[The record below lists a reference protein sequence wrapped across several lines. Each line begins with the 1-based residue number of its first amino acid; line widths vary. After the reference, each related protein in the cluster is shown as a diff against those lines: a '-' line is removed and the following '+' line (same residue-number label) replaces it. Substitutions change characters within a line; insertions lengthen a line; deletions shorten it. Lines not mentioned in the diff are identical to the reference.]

1 MAVAAAELVE
11 GMLFACKRSRAP
23 VCPCLALM
31 FAGAPGAALSQ
42 ADVEAALLF
51 AAEPQ
56 ARQPNVRQPW
66 RQASQG
72 YEPVHP
78 AVAAA
83 LGAQRTAVFGADAGA
98 QYNTLLNRMG
108 QQHGFVHLQSLSADE
123 LQACEPLLP
132 GGLRSLTELQLLA
145 VEESLRGKR
154 VLVLGP
160 AGSGKTAVQHVS
172 RKLWEADG
180 LRVHTTGYT
189 NASAAVVHGE
199 CSTEAGYGI
208 VK

>member
-1 MAVAAAELVE
+1 M
-11 GMLFACKRSRAP
+11 
-23 VCPCLALM
+23 
-31 FAGAPGAALSQ
+31 
-42 ADVEAALLF
+42 EAALLF
-51 AAEPQ
+51 AAAPEE
-56 ARQPNVRQPW
+56 RQPIVRQPW

-83 LGAQRTAVFGADAGA
+83 LRVQRTAVFGAEAGA
-98 QYNTLLNRMG
+98 QYNTLLDRLG

-123 LQACEPLLP
+123 LQACEAVLP
-132 GGLRSLTELQLLA
+132 GGLLSLTELQLLA
-145 VEESLRGKR
+145 VEESLRGKN

-160 AGSGKTAVQHVS
+160 AGSGKTAVQLMA
-172 RKLWEADG
+172 RALWEADG
-180 LRVHTTGYT
+180 LNVHTTGYT

-208 VK
+208 AFVQKTFARELGCWQG